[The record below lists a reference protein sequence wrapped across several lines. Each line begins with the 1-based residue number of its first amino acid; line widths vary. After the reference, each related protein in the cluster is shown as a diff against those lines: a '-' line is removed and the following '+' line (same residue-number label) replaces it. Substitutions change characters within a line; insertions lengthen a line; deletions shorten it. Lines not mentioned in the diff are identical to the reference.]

1 MKLLIEIP
9 EEVMETKQYTRYFG
23 ACSGK
28 LIETLENGIEFT
40 DRPTGKWIP
49 MPDGDY
55 CSVCFEMTEGTISNY
70 CPNCGAY
77 MKGET

>member
-9 EEVMETKQYTRYFG
+9 EEVMETKEYTRYFG

-40 DRPTGKWIP
+40 GRPKGQWLDEKLVAFHLT
-49 MPDGDY
+49 
-55 CSVCFEMTEGTISNY
+55 CNR
-70 CPNCGAY
+70 CGCCY
-77 MKGET
+77 DHR